1 MENKTHQSSELHF
14 KEYQENLEGKATCN
28 HMGRHQLC
36 QVLLLTLAVS
46 AGECSMRRSN
56 KTKFVQGPHRR
67 KKRIGNWFDRRHSQ

>member
-1 MENKTHQSSELHF
+1 MEIKLIRSQNFIS

-28 HMGRHQLC
+28 QMERHQLC
-36 QVLLLTLAVS
+36 PVLLLSLAVS

-56 KTKFVQGPHRR
+56 KTKFVQGPNRR